1 MRLDRRELEY
11 MSLNDIKDTMEEL
24 KNCVN
29 CKYFSWEEY
38 EEGVKMYCVYFKKPS
53 LIQGFDYCGSWE
65 M

>member
-29 CKYFSWEEY
+29 CKHFSWEEY
-38 EEGVKMYCVYFKKPS
+38 EEGVKIYCV
-53 LIQGFDYCGSWE
+53 
-65 M
+65 